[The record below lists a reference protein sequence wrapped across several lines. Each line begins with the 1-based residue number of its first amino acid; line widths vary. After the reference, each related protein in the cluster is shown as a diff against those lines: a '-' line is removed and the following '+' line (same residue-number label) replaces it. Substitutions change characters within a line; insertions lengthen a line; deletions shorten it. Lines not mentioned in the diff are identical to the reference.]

1 VQPRLKDILV
11 LRGLNGKPQ
20 GIVAFREKVLV
31 LNGVSVYE
39 KRSRGS
45 LLGLYRICSPQ
56 GNKALVGMT

>member
-39 KRSRGS
+39 KRSRGFS
-45 LLGLYRICSPQ
+45 SGCTGSVHPRVSKLSS
-56 GNKALVGMT
+56 A